1 LSVRQYLGRN
11 EFLKRQWHR
20 ALGVSNALAWKVF
33 VARSRSDPLSE
44 GMARTFSEAREGFL
58 SGPEAAACDGIEAL
72 RAEMLASNDEI
83 TFTNFGAV
91 TAGFVKAP
99 EEEEAGVRTVEAV
112 SSICASASQSPAQGL
127 FLFRL
132 LRNVK
137 PAGCLELGTCLGVSA
152 MYLGTALQMNGN
164 GRLLTVEG
172 GGALADIAAR
182 NTERLG
188 LDCVE
193 VRHGRVEDCL
203 AECLAS
209 IGQVDFAFIDANHD
223 GEATVRYFGEVASLL
238 GDGAVVLFD
247 DIRWSK
253 DMAEAWKTLKAS
265 PRATRTYDL
274 GTKGILVYHPG
285 SVRPKHYRVAVKGA
299 SVF

>member
-1 LSVRQYLGRN
+1 LSVRQFLGRN

-20 ALGVSNALAWKVF
+20 ALGLADALTWRVF

-44 GMARTFSEAREGFL
+44 GMARTFSEARKGDL
-58 SGPEAAACDGIEAL
+58 TMLEAEACDGIEAL
-72 RAEMLASNDEI
+72 RAEMLASTDEI
-83 TFTNFGAV
+83 TFTDFGAV
-91 TAGFVKAP
+91 TAGYVKAP
-99 EEEEAGVRTVEAV
+99 DEEEAGVRTVEAV
-112 SSICASASQSPAQGL
+112 SSICATASQSPAQGR

-132 LRNVK
+132 VRNLK
-137 PAGCLELGTCLGVSA
+137 PVGCLELGTCLGISA
-152 MYLGTALQMNGN
+152 MYTGAALKMNGK

-172 GGALADIAAR
+172 GRALADIAAR

-193 VRHGRVEDCL
+193 VRRGRVEDCL